1 MDIPI
6 TPDSLMHR
14 NVGPITLNATIFF
27 TWGVMV
33 FMIVGSWLVTRRVS
47 TGTKISRWQNLLEI
61 IVGYIRK
68 QINEMTRQ
76 KPDMFLPFLGTLFLF
91 IAVCNILSIVP
102 RYEPPTGSLSTTTAL
117 AVCVFVSVPIFGIV
131 KRGLLGYLKQY
142 IRPSPFMLP
151 FNIIGE
157 VSRTLAL
164 AVRLFGN
171 VMSGTLIAAILIR
184 IVPLIFPAVM
194 QGFGMLIGIIQA
206 YIFAV
211 LATVYIGAA
220 TRIQEQKEETKEK
233 SSIEQKETG
242 EQNG

>member
-1 MDIPI
+1 MD
-6 TPDSLMHR
+6 
-14 NVGPITLNATIFF
+14 VGPVALNATIFF
-27 TWGVMV
+27 TWGIMILMV
-33 FMIVGSWLVTRRVS
+33 LGSWLVTRKLS

-91 IAVCNILSIVP
+91 IGVCNLLSIVP
-102 RYEPPTGSLSTTTAL
+102 GYEPPTGSLSTTAAL
-117 AVCVFVSVPIFGIV
+117 AVCVFFSVPIFGIA

-142 IRPSPFMLP
+142 IRPSPLMLP

-157 VSRTLAL
+157 ASRTLAL

-171 VMSGTLIAAILIR
+171 VMSGTMIAAIIIR
-184 IVPLIFPAVM
+184 IVPLLFPVVM
-194 QGFGMLIGIIQA
+194 QAFGILIGIIQA
-206 YIFAV
+206 YIFAI

-220 TRIQEQKEETKEK
+220 TRIQEQKEERKEEPNIK
-233 SSIEQKETG
+233 QKEAG
-242 EQNG
+242 EENG